1 MKLLDQWGNPI
12 HPARLTEPVAGP
24 DIFGNRPA
32 IISTPIIGL
41 DPEMMGAAMRA
52 ADEGDSLVWQT
63 IAETLEER
71 DLHYL
76 GVLNTRKRTVAQLPI
91 TVSAASSDPE
101 HEKHKEFIEAWL
113 RDELVAHMLFDMLD
127 AIGKGWSVHEL
138 TWSLNP
144 GDNRIVDAVF
154 RPQRWFDVSNQ
165 DGSTIMIRELNA
177 TPMPAVVPGG
187 IEQIG
192 FTALDPRKFV
202 VHKHPSWSGLPMRS
216 GLTRAI
222 AWASMFKAFASR
234 DWALFV
240 QAYGLPIRIGKYHQ
254 TASYE
259 ERSVLKRAV
268 FDIAGGAAAIIPE
281 SMMLEILEPKNGA
294 GANDIHQ
301 RRCEWLDAQ
310 ISKAVIG
317 QTGTADSKQGAHA
330 SGAIHRMVQED
341 IERADA
347 RLASRTVNLQM
358 IEPMIAMTF
367 DPQKAYPKI
376 SIGRPDEVP
385 MDIVTS
391 AMQWLGPQG
400 LTVKAAEVRDRLN
413 FTDPEDGDE
422 VIGGRA
428 ATPPVTPPHD
438 LAARIEPAESRPGT
452 APTATIRDLSGE
464 VAQAARPNIEQKSAD
479 TRTTRHNALDHE
491 AIGRMVHRF
500 TQAQGPGIVT
510 ALSESLSRD
519 AKHALETMEAPARE
533 AFANA
538 KSFEELTEAFQ
549 ALNLPS
555 DELADVMAKAM
566 LVAELAG
573 EATILDQMTAQ
584 PAKGRA

>member
-12 HPARLTEPVAGP
+12 QPARLSEPVAGP
-24 DIFGNRPA
+24 DVFGNRPA

-52 ADEGDSLVWQT
+52 ADQGDSLAWQT

-138 TWSLNP
+138 TWALNP
-144 GDNRIVDAVF
+144 GENRIVDAVF

-165 DGSTIMIRELNA
+165 DGSTIMIREFNSA
-177 TPMPAVVPGG
+177 PMPAVVPGG
-187 IEQIG
+187 VDQIG
-192 FTALDPRKFV
+192 FVALDPRKFV
-202 VHKHPSWSGLPMRS
+202 VHKHPSWSGLPLRS
-216 GLTRAI
+216 GLTRAV
-222 AWASMFKAFASR
+222 AWASMYKAFASR

-240 QAYGLPIRIGKYHQ
+240 QAYGLPIRIGKYGAG
-254 TASYE
+254 ASFE

-281 SMMLEILEPKNGA
+281 SMLLEILEPKNGA

-301 RRCEWLDAQ
+301 RRCEYLDAQ
-310 ISKAVIG
+310 MSKAVIG

-330 SGAIHRMVQED
+330 SGAIHRLVQED

-347 RLASRTVNLQM
+347 RLASRTVNMQM

-367 DPQKAYPKI
+367 GPQKAYPKI

-385 MDIVTS
+385 MDIVTT
-391 AMQWLGPQG
+391 ALQWLGPQD
-400 LTVKAAEVRDRLN
+400 LKVKASDLRQRLGL
-413 FTDPEDGDE
+413 TDPEEGDE
-422 VIGGRA
+422 IVGGRA
-428 ATPPVTPPHD
+428 PTPPPTPPHD
-438 LAARIEPAESRPGT
+438 LGARIDPAEDRPGT
-452 APTATIRDLSGE
+452 APPATIRDLSTDAEGKS
-464 VAQAARPNIEQKSAD
+464 VTASARPVQTQA
-479 TRTTRHNALDHE
+479 TRHSALDHE

-500 TQAQGPGIVT
+500 TQAQGPGMVT
-510 ALSESLSRD
+510 ALSESN
-519 AKHALETMEAPARE
+519 AKAAAHAMEAMSAPARE
-533 AFANA
+533 AFGKAE
-538 KSFEELTEAFQ
+538 SFEELDAM
-549 ALNLPS
+549 LKDLKLPS
-555 DELADVMAKAM
+555 DELAEVMAKAM

-573 EATILDQMTAQ
+573 ESTILDHMMAQ

>member
-12 HPARLTEPVAGP
+12 QPARLSEPVAGP
-24 DIFGNRPA
+24 DVFGNRPA

-52 ADEGDSLVWQT
+52 ADQGDSLAWQT

-138 TWSLNP
+138 TWALNP
-144 GDNRIVDAVF
+144 GENRIVDAVF

-165 DGSTIMIRELNA
+165 DGSTIMIREFNSA
-177 TPMPAVVPGG
+177 PMPAVVPGG
-187 IEQIG
+187 VDQIG
-192 FTALDPRKFV
+192 FIALDPRKFV
-202 VHKHPSWSGLPMRS
+202 VHKHPSWSGLPLRS
-216 GLTRAI
+216 GLTRAV
-222 AWASMFKAFASR
+222 AWASMFKAFSSR
-234 DWALFV
+234 DWGLFV
-240 QAYGLPIRIGKYHQ
+240 QAYGLPMRVGFYRPGATEQ
-254 TASYE
+254 
-259 ERSVLKRAV
+259 ERRVLMRAV
-268 FDIAGGAAAIIPE
+268 TDLAGAAAAIIPE
-281 SMMLEILEPKNGA
+281 GMKIEFHEPKNGA

-347 RLASRTVNLQM
+347 RLATRTVNMQM

-367 DPQKAYPKI
+367 GPQKAYPKI

-385 MDIVTS
+385 MDIVTT
-391 AMQWLGPQG
+391 ALQWLGPQD
-400 LTVKAAEVRDRLN
+400 LKVKASELRQRLGL
-413 FTDPEDGDE
+413 TDPEDGDE
-422 VIGGRA
+422 IVGGRA
-428 ATPPVTPPHD
+428 PTPPPTPPHD
-438 LAARIEPAESRPGT
+438 LSARIEPAEDRPGT
-452 APTATIRDLSGE
+452 VPPATIRDLPA
-464 VAQAARPNIEQKSAD
+464 VAEGKPATASAPPGQ
-479 TRTTRHNALDHE
+479 TRTTRHSALDHE

-519 AKHALETMEAPARE
+519 AKHAMETMEARARE
-533 AFANA
+533 AFGNA
-538 KSFEELTEAFQ
+538 KSFEEMTEALQ
-549 ALNLPS
+549 ALDLPS

-573 EATILDQMTAQ
+573 EATILDQMMAQ

>member
-1 MKLLDQWGNPI
+1 MTVLDQWGNPI
-12 HPARLTEPVAGP
+12 QPARLSQPVAGP

-41 DPEMMGAAMRA
+41 DPEMMGTAMRA

-177 TPMPAVVPGG
+177 TPMPAVVQGG
-187 IEQIG
+187 VEQIG

-240 QAYGLPIRIGKYHQ
+240 QAYGLPIRIGKYGAG
-254 TASYE
+254 ASYE

-347 RLASRTVNLQM
+347 RLATRTVNLQM

-367 DPQKAYPKI
+367 GPQKAYPKI

-413 FTDPEDGDE
+413 FTDPKEGDE

-428 ATPPVTPPHD
+428 PTPPPTPPHD
-438 LAARIEPAESRPGT
+438 LGARIEPAENRPGT
-452 APTATIRDLSGE
+452 EPPATIRDLPAKQGHQESE
-464 VAQAARPNIEQKSAD
+464 AAPATDE

-500 TQAQGPGIVT
+500 TQAQGPGMVT
-510 ALSESLSRD
+510 ALSESN
-519 AKHALETMEAPARE
+519 AKAAAHAMEAMTAPARE
-533 AFANA
+533 AFGKA
-538 KSFEELTEAFQ
+538 KSFEELDAM
-549 ALNLPS
+549 LRDLKLPS

-573 EATILDQMTAQ
+573 EATILDQMMAQ
-584 PAKGRA
+584 PAKDRA

>member
-12 HPARLTEPVAGP
+12 QPARLTEPVAGP

-216 GLTRAI
+216 GLTRAV

-234 DWALFV
+234 DWSLFV
-240 QAYGLPIRIGKYHQ
+240 QSYGIPIKIGKYGAG
-254 TASYE
+254 ASFE
-259 ERSVLKRAV
+259 ERTVLKRAV
-268 FDIAGGAAAIIPE
+268 FDIMGGAAAIIPE
-281 SMMLEILEPKNGA
+281 SMLVEIIEPKNGA

-347 RLASRTVNLQM
+347 RLVTRTVNLQM

-367 DPQKAYPKI
+367 GPQKAYPKI

-391 AMQWLGPQG
+391 ALQWLGPQG

-413 FTDPEDGDE
+413 FTDPEEGDE

-428 ATPPVTPPHD
+428 PTPPPTPPHD
-438 LAARIEPAESRPGT
+438 LAARIEPAENRPGT
-452 APTATIRDLSGE
+452 VLPATIRDLPAKQGQQESE
-464 VAQAARPNIEQKSAD
+464 AAPAKHE

-500 TQAQGPGIVT
+500 TQAQGPGVVT
-510 ALSESLSRD
+510 ALSESN
-519 AKHALETMEAPARE
+519 AKAAAHAMEAMTAPARE
-533 AFANA
+533 AFGKA
-538 KSFEELTEAFQ
+538 KSFEDLDTM
-549 ALNLPS
+549 LRDLKLPS

-573 EATILDQMTAQ
+573 EATILDQMIAQ

>member
-12 HPARLTEPVAGP
+12 QPARLTEPVAGP

-41 DPEMMGAAMRA
+41 DPEMMGAAIRA

-177 TPMPAVVPGG
+177 TPMPPVVQGG

-240 QAYGLPIRIGKYHQ
+240 QAYGLPIRIGKYGAG
-254 TASYE
+254 ASYE

-347 RLASRTVNLQM
+347 RLVTRTVNLQM

-367 DPQKAYPKI
+367 GSQKAYPKI

-428 ATPPVTPPHD
+428 PTPTPTPPHD
-438 LAARIEPAESRPGT
+438 LGARIEPAENRPGT
-452 APTATIRDLSGE
+452 APPATIRDLPAKQGQQESE
-464 VAQAARPNIEQKSAD
+464 AAPAKNE

-510 ALSESLSRD
+510 TLSESLSRD

-533 AFANA
+533 AFVNA
-538 KSFEELTEAFQ
+538 KSFEELDAM
-549 ALNLPS
+549 LRDLKLPS

-573 EATILDQMTAQ
+573 EATMLDQMMAQ

>member
-12 HPARLTEPVAGP
+12 QPARLTEPVAGP

-52 ADEGDSLVWQT
+52 ADEGDSLFWQT

-177 TPMPAVVPGG
+177 TPMPAVVQGG

-216 GLTRAI
+216 GLTRAV

-240 QAYGLPIRIGKYHQ
+240 QAYGLPIRIGKYGAG
-254 TASYE
+254 ASDE
-259 ERSVLKRAV
+259 ERRVLKRAV

-347 RLASRTVNLQM
+347 RLVTRTVNLQM

-367 DPQKAYPKI
+367 GPQKAYPKS

-385 MDIVTS
+385 MEIVTS

-413 FTDPEDGDE
+413 FTDPEEGDE

-428 ATPPVTPPHD
+428 PTPPPTPPHD
-438 LAARIEPAESRPGT
+438 LGARIEPAEDRPGT
-452 APTATIRDLSGE
+452 ASPATIRDIPATQVQQDAE
-464 VAQAARPNIEQKSAD
+464 VAPARDE

-491 AIGRMVHRF
+491 VIGRMVHRF
-500 TQAQGPGIVT
+500 TQAQGPGMVT
-510 ALSESLSRD
+510 ALSESN
-519 AKHALETMEAPARE
+519 AKAAAHAMEAMTAPARE
-533 AFANA
+533 AFGKA
-538 KSFEELTEAFQ
+538 KSFEELDAM
-549 ALNLPS
+549 LRDLKLPS

-573 EATILDQMTAQ
+573 EATILDQMIAQ